1 MLKNNR
7 KILITI
13 VLTAIFVLIAGVVS
27 AELKLEAS
35 KLSTPESNIGNEIT
49 LNAVIEN
56 TGALSVSGINLVI
69 RTDSGTI
76 CSKTGLIIP
85 GKNKTIVPCPWKI
98 TGNVSCGENSIY
110 MNVNGG
116 GQSLS
121 KSMIVNVNGKHYAM
135 LLEPDTLELDKAF
148 KVIIKDESGN
158 GIEGA
163 KISLSGVFSVPG
175 GYEKDVPVDI
185 GEIYTK
191 SGQASLTITKAGK
204 YKIIVE
210 HEKEFY
216 CKSVYRE
223 REVMNTFIVYGLKNA
238 YSLDDEFNIR
248 VTDKDNSTID
258 VVIEFRGPVTREY
271 YKENIPFNF
280 RNKGFSQGTYDL
292 FIKEETDDFGEVP
305 ERYHRIS
312 QKITLSAGKSIP
324 TPAANTPNTVT
335 PAKPASPPLKIE
347 ISPDVDILK
356 KGDKIT
362 IYVKSGGKGIDGVSV
377 KVSTA
382 FGGIKDFKTSGG
394 GKVDYTIEKN
404 DFFSIHAEKEGYASA
419 DISFDLMEDKDKT
432 TPSGSSGNASETQE
446 NTSSG
451 SEETKTKTNS
461 TVTESKTSGVNE
473 MKTSGEDTTFK
484 KAEITDLE
492 KSSPSDGMDYN
503 SILVICG
510 IIIVLLVIIVLVIC
524 IWKLVR

>member
-1 MLKNNR
+1 MKNNG
-7 KILITI
+7 KFLISI
-13 VLTAIFVLIAGVVS
+13 IFVLLVFTGVVS

-56 TGALSVSGINLVI
+56 TGALSVSGINLVM

-76 CSKTGLIIP
+76 CSKTGLTIP
-85 GKNKTIVPCPWKI
+85 GNNKTIVPCLWKI
-98 TGNVSCGENSIY
+98 TGNVSCGENRIY
-110 MNVNGG
+110 INVNGG

-135 LLEPDTLELDKAF
+135 LLEPDTLELDKEF
-148 KVIIKDESGN
+148 KVIVKDESGN

-163 KISLSGVFSVPG
+163 KISLSEVFSLPG
-175 GYEKDVPVDI
+175 GYKKDVPVDI

-191 SGQASLTITKAGK
+191 NGQAALKITKAGK
-204 YKIIVE
+204 YKIMLE
-210 HEKEFY
+210 YEKEFY

-223 REVMNTFIVYGLKNA
+223 REVMNTFVVYGLKNA

-280 RNKGFSQGTYDL
+280 RQKGFTQGTYDL
-292 FIKEETDDFGEVP
+292 FIKEETDEFGEVP

-312 QKITLSAGKSIP
+312 QKVTLSAGRSVP

-335 PAKPASPPLKIE
+335 PAKPASPPLNIE
-347 ISPDVDILK
+347 ISPDVDTLK

-362 IYVKSGGKGIDGVSV
+362 IYVKSNGKGIDGANV
-377 KVSTA
+377 KISTA
-382 FGGIKDFKTSGG
+382 FSGIKDLTASGG

-419 DISFDLMEDKDKT
+419 DISFDLMEDKDKK

-451 SEETKTKTNS
+451 SVETKTNS
-461 TVTESKTSGVNE
+461 TGTESKTSGTNE
-473 MKTSGEDTTFK
+473 PGTPASQNTDGDGTFK
-484 KAEITDLE
+484 KAEITEFE
-492 KSSPSDGMDYN
+492 KPDYTN
-503 SILVICG
+503 ILIAGG
-510 IIIVLLVIIVLVIC
+510 IIVVLLVIIVLLIL
-524 IWKLVR
+524 IRKLVR